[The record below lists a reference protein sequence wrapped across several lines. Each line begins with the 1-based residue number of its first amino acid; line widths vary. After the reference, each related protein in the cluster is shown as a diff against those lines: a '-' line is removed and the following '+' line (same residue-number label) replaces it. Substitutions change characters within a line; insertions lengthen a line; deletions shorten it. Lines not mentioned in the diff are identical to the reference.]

1 MLDDPTWGRG
11 IIIIKVQTGKHSK
24 TISSTNKREQGET
37 ERAYQLQETWE
48 TYQPVLIYGPYL
60 DPDSNKHN
68 F

>member
-37 ERAYQLQETWE
+37 ERAYQLQET
-48 TYQPVLIYGPYL
+48 
-60 DPDSNKHN
+60 
-68 F
+68 